1 MDLFYTMKINTS
13 TIVENNYYIKSTFD
27 SLKKNGSII
36 SLGDSQ
42 LLKFIRQIKNIK
54 FDPEE
59 IKELVSKRKYLQSLD
74 KNKKYSKEIV
84 EIQNLINE
92 KLFVPDL
99 VSVKCDTTKKDYK
112 YICKNGFVLD
122 IFINDKNYKMKYKR
136 LCAGAGQ
143 LRRNTAF
150 FVNEELFDRL
160 EYIMMCGLT
169 KNRIGKINLAKFS
182 AYYSLYTSSINQVK
196 TPKICVIDD
205 YEYTLK
211 NQTVVWLEDNEYGEL
226 DTSLRTIDMEINAF
240 DGAGMISPEM
250 AEIWKDNLTLDY
262 LPASFIIRA
271 PFIKGLVSVF
281 DFKRFAKEVAH
292 KDYITDIY
300 GETYNIDNI
309 DVILTKSQFKM
320 AKKYSSF
327 QEYMYFFKKLNHIF
341 GVTRVSKKENNFM
354 TTLNYQYIQTNN
366 FTEET
371 IKQLAEY
378 TVNWIKDIM
387 SGDKLYTMLL
397 LMGTQDK
404 DATEEKIF
412 SNLDSNIAKAL
423 MYNDSIL
430 SDEYIRTKINKMIEK
445 KVKQAKIGKLYV
457 EGSYDFTIPDLYAM
471 AEHAF
476 GLEPK
481 GLLKEGECWNKRW
494 VDKGSSVVTLMR
506 SPLVAPGENKK
517 LNICFDE
524 KCKDWFKYIYSGNIY
539 NIWDTTIIAQSDADK
554 SVVRGYGNIVL
565 EFGEPTNVGCAEYD
579 SVLTG
584 KV

>member
-1 MDLFYTMKINTS
+1 
-13 TIVENNYYIKSTFD
+13 
-27 SLKKNGSII
+27 
-36 SLGDSQ
+36 
-42 LLKFIRQIKNIK
+42 
-54 FDPEE
+54 
-59 IKELVSKRKYLQSLD
+59 
-74 KNKKYSKEIV
+74 
-84 EIQNLINE
+84 
-92 KLFVPDL
+92 
-99 VSVKCDTTKKDYK
+99 
-112 YICKNGFVLD
+112 
-122 IFINDKNYKMKYKR
+122 
-136 LCAGAGQ
+136 
-143 LRRNTAF
+143 
-150 FVNEELFDRL
+150 
-160 EYIMMCGLT
+160 
-169 KNRIGKINLAKFS
+169 
-182 AYYSLYTSSINQVK
+182 
-196 TPKICVIDD
+196 
-205 YEYTLK
+205 
-211 NQTVVWLEDNEYGEL
+211 
-226 DTSLRTIDMEINAF
+226 
-240 DGAGMISPEM
+240 
-250 AEIWKDNLTLDY
+250 
-262 LPASFIIRA
+262 
-271 PFIKGLVSVF
+271 
-281 DFKRFAKEVAH
+281 
-292 KDYITDIY
+292 
-300 GETYNIDNI
+300 
-309 DVILTKSQFKM
+309 
-320 AKKYSSF
+320 
-327 QEYMYFFKKLNHIF
+327 MYFFKKLNHIF

-397 LMGTQDK
+397 LIGTQDK

-506 SPLVAPGENKK
+506 SPLVAPGENRK

-539 NIWDTTIIAQSDADK
+539 NIWDTTIISQSDADFDK
-554 SVVRGYGNIVL
+554 QLSI
-565 EFGEPTNVGCAEYD
+565 C
-579 SVLTG
+579 
-584 KV
+584 